1 MATAKRVEIVILC
14 FALACC
20 YVNAGPRVRPIAGP
34 DIYKG
39 QNVAKDSLVPGEKI
53 VNVMNFGAK
62 PDGEFDCTQAF
73 MDAWRATCKSPG
85 QNRLLIP
92 QGRFLVSSMFFAG
105 PCMSPKPITI
115 QVVGTVLATT
125 DISEYENGEW
135 LMFED
140 IAGLKLIGGG
150 TFDGQ
155 GQDSWSQTEDCEKSG
170 STCIRNPSSLYFN
183 KVTNGVIQN
192 IKSVNSKGFHVFV
205 TNCANMRLRRIGITA
220 PDTSP
225 NTDGIHISHSIN
237 VKLSKCNI
245 RTGDDCVSM
254 IQGVNNVT
262 INKVNCGPGHGIS
275 IGSLG
280 KYQNELEVRGVRVLN
295 CTFSGTDNGI
305 RIKTWP
311 DKYPGAASDITFS
324 DITMQNVKRPII
336 IDQEYQ
342 CTPANCQKKPSLVK
356 VSNVAFANVR
366 GTTISP
372 IAVDLRCMVGNNEKR
387 KKKSVKVIAGKKDE
401 EEGFKGKGKGR
412 KNASRGIRQRPWGK
426 WTSEIKVSVSGS
438 ASSTP
443 PRKPP
448 SASAVTRLNST
459 FPLLRQP
466 RNAASTLMLI
476 SSLTK

>member
-372 IAVDLRCMVGNNEKR
+372 IAVDLRCSKQFPCQN
-387 KKKSVKVIAGKKDE
+387 
-401 EEGFKGKGKGR
+401 
-412 KNASRGIRQRPWGK
+412 
-426 WTSEIKVSVSGS
+426 IKISNIHLKH
-438 ASSTP
+438 ASSP
-443 PRKPP
+443 
-448 SASAVTRLNST
+448 
-459 FPLLRQP
+459 
-466 RNAASTLMLI
+466 I
-476 SSLTK
+476 SSRCANIKPVYIGMQQPPPC